1 MEHQLRI
8 LYLETSVSGKHGN
21 GLLIINPMSTVNQ
34 GNHRAGAYR
43 GDHKWLQKGQQ
54 ESPGEVV

>member
-1 MEHQLRI
+1 MGI
-8 LYLETSVSGKHGN
+8 SVSEKYGN
-21 GLLIINPMSTVNQ
+21 GLLIINPMRTVNQ

-43 GDHKWLQKGQQ
+43 GDHKGLQKGRQ